1 MDELEVKSL
10 ALDKPH
16 FKSLAFKDT
25 WNPYKILVSL
35 SLRDRVKCGVLGWK
49 GEGGQFRSLRDAN
62 ILNLELFEKVQLY
75 SYRRTNFHF
84 SHNATSTKKDN
95 FVFKSL

>member
-35 SLRDRVKCGVLGWK
+35 SLRDRVKCGVLG
-49 GEGGQFRSLRDAN
+49 GGWGVGVWGA
-62 ILNLELFEKVQLY
+62 IP
-75 SYRRTNFHF
+75 
-84 SHNATSTKKDN
+84 
-95 FVFKSL
+95 

>member
-49 GEGGQFRSLRDAN
+49 GEGGQFRSLRGGFKKKIMKFSIKLAGWVLDDPIFYLKKN
-62 ILNLELFEKVQLY
+62 GLKTLY
-75 SYRRTNFHF
+75 F
-84 SHNATSTKKDN
+84 A
-95 FVFKSL
+95 

>member
-35 SLRDRVKCGVLGWK
+35 SLRDRVKYGVLGHL
-49 GEGGQFRSLRDAN
+49 GEL
-62 ILNLELFEKVQLY
+62 VP
-75 SYRRTNFHF
+75 
-84 SHNATSTKKDN
+84 
-95 FVFKSL
+95 

>member
-35 SLRDRVKCGVLGWK
+35 SLRDRVKCGVLGGK
-49 GEGGQFRSLRDAN
+49 GGRGQFLSL
-62 ILNLELFEKVQLY
+62 I
-75 SYRRTNFHF
+75 
-84 SHNATSTKKDN
+84 
-95 FVFKSL
+95 

>member
-10 ALDKPH
+10 ALDKLH

-35 SLRDRVKCGVLGWK
+35 SLRDRVKCGVLGGK
-49 GEGGQFRSLRDAN
+49 GEVNSLALDRHIYQKLGVDGGG
-62 ILNLELFEKVQLY
+62 EKA
-75 SYRRTNFHF
+75 F
-84 SHNATSTKKDN
+84 
-95 FVFKSL
+95 

>member
-35 SLRDRVKCGVLGWK
+35 SLRDRVKCGVLGGK
-49 GEGGQFRSLRDAN
+49 GGRDQFLS
-62 ILNLELFEKVQLY
+62 
-75 SYRRTNFHF
+75 RR
-84 SHNATSTKKDN
+84 
-95 FVFKSL
+95 

>member
-35 SLRDRVKCGVLGWK
+35 SLRDRVMCFVLVGRE
-49 GEGGQFRSLRDAN
+49 GEVNSLALDRH
-62 ILNLELFEKVQLY
+62 IYQISF
-75 SYRRTNFHF
+75 SY
-84 SHNATSTKKDN
+84 
-95 FVFKSL
+95 

>member
-35 SLRDRVKCGVLGWK
+35 SLREKVKCGVLGGK
-49 GEGGQFRSLRDAN
+49 GEKAF
-62 ILNLELFEKVQLY
+62 Y
-75 SYRRTNFHF
+75 SFTLVHTLDLKLGP
-84 SHNATSTKKDN
+84 S
-95 FVFKSL
+95 